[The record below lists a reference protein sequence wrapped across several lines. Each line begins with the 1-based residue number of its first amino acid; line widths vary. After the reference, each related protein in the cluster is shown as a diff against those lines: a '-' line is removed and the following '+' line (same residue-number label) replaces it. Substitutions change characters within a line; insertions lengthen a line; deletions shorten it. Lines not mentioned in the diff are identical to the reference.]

1 MSIQTLIPVSFSA
14 NAVDEITRLMSQD
27 KFNSEDKLRIGVRG
41 GGCSGMTYI
50 LEFGK
55 MEEADIAFELDGI
68 PCIMNKAHEI
78 YLDGMQI
85 DWEPGLNSR
94 GFVFINPNA
103 STTCGCGS
111 SFGV

>member
-1 MSIQTLIPVSFSA
+1 MAIQTLIPVSFST
-14 NAVDEITRLMSQD
+14 NAIDEITRLMSQD
-27 KFNSEDKLRIGVRG
+27 NFNHEDKLRIGVRG

-55 MEEADIAFELDGI
+55 KEEADIAFELDGI
-68 PCIMNKAHEI
+68 SCIMNKAHEI

>member
-1 MSIQTLIPVSFSA
+1 METLHTSPVRLSG
-14 NAVDEITRLMSQD
+14 NAVVELKRLISLE
-27 KFNSEDKLRIGVRG
+27 NSAEVRLRIGVRG

-50 LEFGK
+50 LEFGNK
-55 MEEADIAFELDGI
+55 EKDDLEFEIDGI
-68 PCIMNKAHEI
+68 FCLMNKAHEI

-103 STTCGCGS
+103 SSTCGCGS

>member
-1 MSIQTLIPVSFSA
+1 MEIQALTPVSFSE
-14 NAVDEITRLMSQD
+14 NAVLEITRLMSQE
-27 KFNSEDKLRIGVRG
+27 KFNKEEKLRIGVKG

-55 MEEADIAFELDGI
+55 KEEADIQFDLNGI